1 MNEKAGADEVKTVAG
16 TPAPVAS
23 AETDSK
29 VPAEEPINLEST
41 EEEPPQSKLAQFL
54 ARLRKPEKPS
64 RDSKSNDR
72 MRGLV
77 ILLGATVACLFLFF
91 GLFTTESD
99 SNRKERRTQPSLGR
113 PVNPTE
119 DAPGANRS
127 PVPQLSVNPQ
137 SNEEQNQLTEKD
149 LLGTM
154 RNRGAIVPP
163 ESIPAPSGI
172 AKRSPSPTIGSVNVD
187 DPALAEAYRRQGL
200 FPPTHPAEVTDWNQA
215 IAEYQARQKP
225 NLPAPA
231 TAAAPLANLSDSLR
245 KSSIVFV
252 RTSQGSSAS
261 SVVPM
266 LDRKAAP
273 PALAPQGTALVAR
286 LQYAVS
292 SAAKVPVLAVIE
304 YNYEDEGRLII
315 PAGTKAY
322 GELGQATPQ
331 GWVSI
336 KFHALEFPNGETE
349 KINASALSMERGP
362 LKGDVSGRNTGKRF
376 LTRALTGMGTFA
388 AYAVGGRG
396 LNSTL
401 DNSVLLRERIA
412 SNVAL
417 AGEQEMQR
425 LAFQQNIVVTV
436 PAKTRF
442 YMVLH
447 ESGISGSASDPANSP
462 AVAPRSGGPGLQQAA
477 LQSGL
482 SDQELRELR
491 QLREEMRQM
500 NRLMQMSPPQT
511 NPEPENR

>member
-1 MNEKAGADEVKTVAG
+1 
-16 TPAPVAS
+16 
-23 AETDSK
+23 
-29 VPAEEPINLEST
+29 
-41 EEEPPQSKLAQFL
+41 
-54 ARLRKPEKPS
+54 
-64 RDSKSNDR
+64 

-91 GLFTTESD
+91 GLFTTESG

-119 DAPGANRS
+119 DAQAANRS

-137 SNEEQNQLTEKD
+137 SNEEQNELTEKD

-154 RNRGAIVPP
+154 RNRGGTTRSRKCA
-163 ESIPAPSGI
+163 PAPSGI
-172 AKRSPSPTIGSVNVD
+172 AKRSPSPAIGSLNVD

-200 FPPTHPAEVTDWNQA
+200 FPPTARPAEVTDWNQA
-215 IAEYQARQKP
+215 MAEYQARQKP
-225 NLPAPA
+225 NPAAPA
-231 TAAAPLANLSDSLR
+231 TAAAPVASSNESLR

-252 RTSQGSSAS
+252 RTSLGSSAS
-261 SVVPM
+261 SVVPT
-266 LDRKAAP
+266 LDRKSAA

-322 GELGQATPQ
+322 GELGQATQQ

-362 LKGDVSGRNTGKRF
+362 LKGDVSGKNTGKRF

-442 YMVLH
+442 YLVLH
-447 ESGISGSASDPANSP
+447 EAGISGSADSDPANPP
-462 AVAPRSGGPGLQQAA
+462 AVGSEIRRAGTAAGCSSERAIRSGVARIEATAGGDAADESAHANESAANEPGT
-477 LQSGL
+477 G
-482 SDQELRELR
+482 
-491 QLREEMRQM
+491 
-500 NRLMQMSPPQT
+500 
-511 NPEPENR
+511 

>member
-1 MNEKAGADEVKTVAG
+1 MNENAGGDELKAVAGA
-16 TPAPVAS
+16 PAPVPS
-23 AETDSK
+23 AETESK
-29 VPAEEPINLEST
+29 DPVDESNTPEST
-41 EEEPPQSKLAQFL
+41 EEEPPAGKFTQFL
-54 ARLRKPEKPS
+54 ARLKKPEKPS

-77 ILLGATVACLFLFF
+77 ILVGATVACLFLFF
-91 GLFTTESD
+91 GLFTTESG

-119 DAPGANRS
+119 DAQATSRS
-127 PVPQLSVNPQ
+127 PVPQLSVNSQ
-137 SNEEQNQLTEKD
+137 LNEEQKELTEKD

-154 RNRGAIVPP
+154 RNRGAIAPP
-163 ESIPAPSGI
+163 ETAPIPAPSGI
-172 AKRSPSPTIGSVNVD
+172 AKRSPSPAIGSVNVD

-200 FPPTHPAEVTDWNQA
+200 FPPTARPAETTDWNQA
-215 IAEYQARQKP
+215 IAQYQAPQKP
-225 NLPAPA
+225 NPPAPA
-231 TAAAPLANLSDSLR
+231 APIANSSEPLR

-252 RTSQGSSAS
+252 RTSLNSGAS
-261 SVVPM
+261 SVIPA
-266 LDRKAAP
+266 LDRKAA

-304 YNYEDEGRLII
+304 YNYEDEGRLVI

-336 KFHALEFPNGETE
+336 KFHALEFPNGEIE
-349 KINASALSMERGP
+349 KISASALSMERGP
-362 LKGDVSGRNTGKRF
+362 LKGDVTGRNTGKRF

-442 YMVLH
+442 YLVLH
-447 ESGISGSASDPANSP
+447 EAGISGSADPP
-462 AVAPRSGGPGLQQAA
+462 AVAPRPGSPAMQHAA
-477 LQSGL
+477 FQGGL
-482 SDQELRELR
+482 SDQELRELT
-491 QLREEMRQM
+491 QLRQEMRQM

-511 NPEPENR
+511 NPEPDNR

>member
-1 MNEKAGADEVKTVAG
+1 
-16 TPAPVAS
+16 
-23 AETDSK
+23 
-29 VPAEEPINLEST
+29 
-41 EEEPPQSKLAQFL
+41 
-54 ARLRKPEKPS
+54 
-64 RDSKSNDR
+64 

-77 ILLGATVACLFLFF
+77 ILVGATVACLFLFF
-91 GLFTTESD
+91 GLFTTESGT
-99 SNRKERRTQPSLGR
+99 NRKERRTQPSLGR
-113 PVNPTE
+113 PANPT
-119 DAPGANRS
+119 DAQASNRS
-127 PVPQLSVNPQ
+127 PVPQLSVTSQ
-137 SNEEQNQLTEKD
+137 SNEEQKELTEKD

-154 RNRGAIVPP
+154 RNRSGIAAP
-163 ESIPAPSGI
+163 ENPVPAPSGI
-172 AKRSPSPTIGSVNVD
+172 TKRSPSPAIGSVNVD

-200 FPPTHPAEVTDWNQA
+200 FPPTARPAEVTDWNQSN
-215 IAEYQARQKP
+215 AEYQARQKP
-225 NLPAPA
+225 NSSAPP
-231 TAAAPLANLSDSLR
+231 AAPVPSSSESLR

-252 RTSQGSSAS
+252 RTSLSSSAS
-261 SVVPM
+261 SMVPM
-266 LDRKAAP
+266 LDRKAA

-286 LQYAVS
+286 LQYAAS

-304 YNYEDEGRLII
+304 YNYEDEGRLVV

-336 KFHALEFPNGETE
+336 KFHALEFPNGEIE
-349 KINASALSMERGP
+349 KINATAVSMERGL

-442 YMVLH
+442 YLVLH
-447 ESGISGSASDPANSP
+447 EAGISGSADSDSANP
-462 AVAPRSGGPGLQQAA
+462 TAGAPRPGSPGLQQAA

-482 SDQELRELR
+482 SDQELRELK

-500 NRLMQMSPPQT
+500 NRLMQMSPSQS
-511 NPEPENR
+511 EP

>member
-1 MNEKAGADEVKTVAG
+1 MNENGGADEVKTVAG
-16 TPAPVAS
+16 TPAPDPS
-23 AETDSK
+23 AEAEGK
-29 VPAEEPINLEST
+29 PAEEPNTIEST
-41 EEEPPQSKLAQFL
+41 EEEPPQGKFAQFL

-64 RDSKSNDR
+64 RDAKSNDR

-91 GLFTTESD
+91 GLFTTESG
-99 SNRKERRTQPSLGR
+99 SSRKERRTQPSLGR

-119 DAPGANRS
+119 DALAANRS

-137 SNEEQNQLTEKD
+137 SNEEHSELTEKD

-154 RNRGAIVPP
+154 RNRGGTTPP
-163 ESIPAPSGI
+163 EGAPAPSSS
-172 AKRSPSPTIGSVNVD
+172 AKRSPSPAIGSLNFD

-200 FPPTHPAEVTDWNQA
+200 FPPTARAAEATDWNQA
-215 IAEYQARQKP
+215 MAENQARQKP
-225 NLPAPA
+225 NPPAPA
-231 TAAAPLANLSDSLR
+231 TAATPVANLSESLR

-252 RTSQGSSAS
+252 RTSLGSSAS
-261 SVVPM
+261 AVVPT
-266 LDRKAAP
+266 LDRKAAA

-286 LQYAVS
+286 LQYAAS

-322 GELGQATPQ
+322 GELGQATQQ

-362 LKGDVSGRNTGKRF
+362 LKGDVSGRNTGKRL

-442 YMVLH
+442 YMILH
-447 ESGISGSASDPANSP
+447 EAGISGSASDPANSP
-462 AVAPRSGGPGLQQAA
+462 AVAPRSHESGLQQAA
-477 LQSGL
+477 LQGGL

-491 QLREEMRQM
+491 QLRDEMRQM